1 MTRRML
7 VVRAAAVVLLSA
19 GACEFEPAGGT
30 GDVAGTP
37 DADPLAP
44 DADPRAPD
52 ATPTPPDAFV
62 PACVGKQDQPL
73 DAEWALEWD
82 DKTRVARVHVPAS
95 YDPSE
100 RTPLVLNFHGYAMN
114 AGWQA
119 EVTSYEQKADA
130 EGFVVVHAEG
140 LGVIQG
146 WNAGDCCGTAASSD
160 ADDVGFVSALL
171 DRLEDE
177 LCIDADRIYASGFS
191 NGGFLSHRLA
201 CEIAPRL
208 AAIASVSG
216 VMGIDDCSPGRPMP
230 VIAFHGTSD
239 NTVPYNGSNA
249 LGFESVA
256 QTMEGWRVR
265 NGCSEQVTDTYAAGD
280 ARCERFVSCELDA
293 DVELCTLDGGGHQ
306 WPGGQAIPLSGEVNR
321 DIDAT
326 DEIWSFFVDH
336 PRP

>member
-1 MTRRML
+1 MSRL
-7 VVRAAAVVLLSA
+7 GLLAVAVAL
-19 GACEFEPAGGT
+19 GACEFEPNGQSAT
-30 GDVAGTP
+30 DTDTDTDSATDTDADAAAGT
-37 DADPLAP
+37 DAAPPAP
-44 DADPRAPD
+44 DAI
-52 ATPTPPDAFV
+52 PP
-62 PACVGKQDQPL
+62 PACVGKAAQPI
-73 DAEWALEWD
+73 DAEWELAWD
-82 DKTRVARVHVPAS
+82 GETRVARVHVPAS
-95 YDPSE
+95 YDPSA
-100 RTPLVLNFHGYAMN
+100 RAPLVLNFHGYAMN

-119 EVTSYEQKADA
+119 EVTGYEQHADA

-146 WNAGDCCGTAASSD
+146 WNAGDCCGTPAATD

-216 VMGIDDCSPGRPMP
+216 VMGIDDCSPGRPVP
-230 VIAFHGTSD
+230 VLAFHGTSD
-239 NTVPYNGSNA
+239 LTVPYDGSVV

-256 QTMEGWRVR
+256 DTMEGWRVR
-265 NGCSEQVTDTYAAGD
+265 NGCSDQVTDTFATGD
-280 ARCERFVSCELDA
+280 AHCERFVSCELGA
-293 DVELCTLDGGGHQ
+293 DVELCTLAGDGHQ
-306 WPGGQAIPLSGEVNR
+306 WPGGVAIPASGQVNH

-326 DEIWSFFVDH
+326 AAIWSFFVDH